1 MYGMIQRN
9 RRILTGGIALPFPI
23 PDRRMRRALAL
34 AALSAFVCT
43 SSVQTLAAPPLNV
56 TTSWIGNTFGYGQG
70 TWTQINI
77 TAIAVTPDGKVFTN
91 APWDESGGEISA
103 YQDGK
108 SLGFAGG
115 THGWGGQGGNAVAL
129 NHRYLYAAVGVSNEK
144 GHLVGGGV
152 WPDKGRQWFGITR
165 RPLDEPKRAA
175 AFQASP
181 QPLNPHAQLASAFL
195 KIADV
200 PTGQH
205 ADVGGLAA
213 TDTLLYVS
221 NTSMNRIEV
230 YDANSMQRK
239 SQFDVH
245 EPGRIALAADGS
257 LWVLTGTVNDR
268 APRVAHYSPDGK
280 LIGDT
285 LELPADTQAVDLAV
299 DPSQRILVADNGPRQ
314 QILIY
319 ARNGRSYAASG
330 TLGERGGIFSG
341 VAGRPGPGRFNGL
354 TGVGTD
360 AKGNIYVS
368 TNGIG
373 PKHDTIGAGL
383 GATLES
389 YAADGKRQWIVEGLL
404 FVDGAWMDPARP
416 NSVYTGNKR
425 FELDLSKPP
434 GQDSKYVGF
443 LSNRF
448 KYPDD
453 PVFHTDQW
461 PGLPTARQLNG
472 HTFLYLTDM
481 YADHL
486 KIYRFDPQ
494 RDGETAIP
502 SGFIAGR
509 ERPVL
514 HVPNAP
520 PGGDWI
526 WRDVNGNGAF
536 DTDEYTRNPGREKLG
551 GGWGWWIDTRGDIWR
566 ARDEKGI
573 WRFRFGGLDA
583 KGNPIYSYD
592 KLDKYAI
599 PAPFTEVHRAI
610 YEPETDTLY
619 VTGYTADA
627 PHDPGFW
634 KEAGRVLVR
643 YDKWSSGHPEQRY
656 VLRLPWDPKA
666 KPPVTPAGLTVE
678 GQYLFVVEPAGNV
691 HVFDK
696 TSAKEI
702 GTFGPGAEV
711 GNASGWVDVPFGIT
725 AHRQPNGEYLIF
737 VEEDARGKVLMY
749 RWKPA

>member
-1 MYGMIQRN
+1 
-9 RRILTGGIALPFPI
+9 
-23 PDRRMRRALAL
+23 MRRSLAL
-34 AALSAFVCT
+34 AALCAFVCT
-43 SSVQTLAAPPLNV
+43 SSVQTVAAPQLNV
-56 TTSWIGNTFGYGQG
+56 TTSWIGNTFGNGQG
-70 TWTQINI
+70 TWVQINI

-91 APWDESGGEISA
+91 APWDESGAEISE

-108 SLGFAGG
+108 ALGFAGG
-115 THGWGGQGGNAVAL
+115 THGWGGMGGNAVAV
-129 NHRYLYAAVGVSNEK
+129 NQHYLYAAVGVGNEK
-144 GHLVGGGV
+144 GHLVGNGIWPPKGHQWVGV
-152 WPDKGRQWFGITR
+152 TR
-165 RPLDEPKRAA
+165 RPLDEPKHAA
-175 AFQASP
+175 AFEASP
-181 QPLNPHAQLASAFL
+181 DPLNPHAQLAGAFL
-195 KIADV
+195 QINDV
-200 PTGQH
+200 TTGAH
-205 ADVGGLAA
+205 ADIGGLAA
-213 TDTLLYVS
+213 TNSTLYVS
-221 NTSMNRIEV
+221 NTAMNRIEA
-230 YDANSMQRK
+230 YDANTMQRQ
-239 SQFDVH
+239 SQWSVH
-245 EPGRIALAADGS
+245 EPGRIAIAGDGS
-257 LWVLTGTVNDR
+257 LWVLTGTLNDR
-268 APRVAHYSPDGK
+268 APRVAHYSPQGK
-280 LIGDT
+280 LIAEAA
-285 LELPADTQAVDLAV
+285 LALPADSVAVDIAI
-299 DPSQRILVADNGPRQ
+299 DPAQRILIADNGPRQ

-319 ARNGRSYAASG
+319 TRNGDSYAPGGA
-330 TLGERGGIFSG
+330 LGERGGIFSG

-354 TGVGTD
+354 TGVATD
-360 AKGNIYVS
+360 ARGNIYVS

-389 YAADGKRQWIVEGLL
+389 YTPDGKRNWNLEGLL
-404 FVDGAWMDPARP
+404 FVDGAWMDPSRP

-434 GQDSKYVGF
+434 GQDWKYVGF

-448 KYPDD
+448 RYPDD

-461 PGLPTARQLNG
+461 PGLPTARELNG
-472 HTFLYLTDM
+472 HTFLFLTDM

-494 RDGETAIP
+494 HEGETAIP

-520 PGGDWI
+520 AGGDWI
-526 WRDVNGNGAF
+526 WRDANGNGAF
-536 DTDEYTRNPGREKLG
+536 DADEFTRNPGREKLG

-566 ARDEKGI
+566 ARDDKGI

-592 KLDKYAI
+592 KLDKYDI

-610 YEPETDTLY
+610 YEPETDSLY

-643 YDKWSSGHPEQRY
+643 YDHWSSGHPDQHY
-656 VLRLPWDPKA
+656 MLRLPWDPKA

-678 GQYLFVVEPAGNV
+678 GRYLFVVEPAGNV
-691 HVFDK
+691 HVYDK
-696 TSAKEI
+696 DSAKEI
-702 GTFGPGAEV
+702 GTFGPGPEV
-711 GNASGWVDVPFGIT
+711 GNTSGWVDVPFGIS
-725 AHRQPNGEYLIF
+725 AHRQPDGEYLIF

>member
-1 MYGMIQRN
+1 M
-9 RRILTGGIALPFPI
+9 PFPI
-23 PDRRMRRALAL
+23 PDRRMRRTLAL

-43 SSVQTLAAPPLNV
+43 SSVQTIAAPQLNV
-56 TTSWIGNTFGYGQG
+56 TTSWIGNTYGNGQG

-77 TAIAVTPDGKVFTN
+77 TAIAVTPDGKVYTD
-91 APWDESGGEISA
+91 APWDESGAEIST

-108 SLGFAGG
+108 VLGFAGG
-115 THGWGGQGGNAVAL
+115 THGWGGYGGNAVAV
-129 NHRYLYAAVGVSNEK
+129 NHRYLYAAVAVGNER
-144 GHLVGGGV
+144 GHLIGPGI
-152 WPDKGRQWFGITR
+152 WPEKGRQWYGVTR
-165 RPLDEPKRAA
+165 RPIDDPKRAA

-181 QPLNPHAQLASAFL
+181 DALNPHAQLAGAFL

-200 PTGQH
+200 PAVSHPDLGAP

-213 TDTLLYVS
+213 TDSLLYVS
-221 NTSMNRIEV
+221 HTTANRIEV

-245 EPGRIALAADGS
+245 EPGKIAVAGDGS
-257 LWVLTGTVNDR
+257 LWVITGSVTDP
-268 APRVAHYSPDGK
+268 APRIAHYSADGK
-280 LIGDT
+280 PLSATI
-285 LELPADTQAVDLAV
+285 ELPADSVPVDLNV
-299 DPSQRILVADNGPRQ
+299 DPQQRVLVADNGPRQ

-319 ARNGRSYAASG
+319 AREGGGYKQSG

-354 TGVGTD
+354 TGVGSD

-373 PKHDTIGAGL
+373 PRHGTIGAGL

-389 YAADGKRQWIVEGLL
+389 YSPDGKRLWNVEGLL
-404 FVDGAWMDPARP
+404 FVDGAWMDPSRP

-434 GQDSKYVGF
+434 GQDWKYVGF

-448 KYPDD
+448 KYPQD
-453 PVFHTDQW
+453 PVFNGDMW
-461 PGLPTARQLNG
+461 PGLPTARELNG

-494 RDGETAIP
+494 HDGETAIP

-509 ERPVL
+509 ARPVE

-526 WRDVNGNGAF
+526 WRDTNGNGGF
-536 DTDEYTRNPGREKLG
+536 DAGEFTKYPGPGHLA

-566 ARDEKGI
+566 ARDNKGI
-573 WRFRFGGLDA
+573 TRFRFGGLDA
-583 KGNPIYSYD
+583 KGNPIYAYD
-592 KLDKYAI
+592 KADQYAI

-610 YEPETDTLY
+610 YEPQTDTLY

-627 PHDPGFW
+627 PHDPGFV

-643 YDKWSSGHPEQRY
+643 YDKWSSGNPQQRY
-656 VLRLPWDPKA
+656 LLHLPWDPKA
-666 KPPVTPAGLTVE
+666 KPPVTPAGVTVE
-678 GQYLFVVEPAGNV
+678 GQYLFVVEPAGFV
-691 HVFDK
+691 HVYDK
-696 TSAKEI
+696 GSAKEI
-702 GTFGPGAEV
+702 GTFGPGAAV
-711 GNASGWVDVPFGIT
+711 GNTSGWVDVPFGIT

-737 VEEDARGKVLMY
+737 VEEDARGKVTMY

>member
-1 MYGMIQRN
+1 
-9 RRILTGGIALPFPI
+9 
-23 PDRRMRRALAL
+23 MRRPLAL
-34 AALSAFVCT
+34 AVLCASICT
-43 SSVQTLAAPPLNV
+43 SSVQTVAAPQLNV
-56 TTSWIGNTFGYGQG
+56 TSSWIGNTYGYGDG
-70 TWTQINI
+70 AWTQINI
-77 TAIAVTPDGKVFTN
+77 TAIAATPEGKVLTN
-91 APWDESGGEISA
+91 APWDESGAEISA

-108 SLGFAGG
+108 VLGFAGG
-115 THGWGGQGGNAVAL
+115 THGWGGSGGNAIAV
-129 NHRYLYAAVGVSNEK
+129 NKRYLYAAVGVGNEK
-144 GHLVGGGV
+144 GHLVGIGI
-152 WPDKGRQWFGITR
+152 WPPKGHQWVGITR
-165 RPLDEPKRAA
+165 RPLDDPKHAA
-175 AFQASP
+175 AFQSSP
-181 QPLNPHAQLASAFL
+181 DPLNPHAQLAGAFL
-195 KIADV
+195 RINDV
-200 PTGQH
+200 TTGGH
-205 ADVGGLAA
+205 ADIGGLAA
-213 TDTLLYVS
+213 SDSTLYVS
-221 NTSMNRIEV
+221 NTAMNRIEV
-230 YDANSMQRK
+230 VDANTMQRQ
-239 SQFDVH
+239 SQWDVR
-245 EPGRIALAADGS
+245 EPGRIALAGDGS
-257 LWVLTGTVNDR
+257 LWVLTGTLSDH
-268 APRVAHYSPDGK
+268 APRVAHYSAQGK
-280 LIGDT
+280 LLAEDA
-285 LELPADTQAVDLAV
+285 LVLPTDSIPVDIAV
-299 DPSQRILVADNGPRQ
+299 DPAQRILIADNGPRQ

-319 ARNGRSYAASG
+319 ARNGSGYTQSG

-354 TGVGTD
+354 TGVATD
-360 AKGNIYVS
+360 ARGNIYVS

-373 PKHDTIGAGL
+373 PRHESIGAGL

-389 YAADGKRQWIVEGLL
+389 YTPAGKRNWIAEGLL
-404 FVDGAWMDPARP
+404 FVDGAWMDPSRP

-425 FELDLSKPP
+425 FELDLSKPA
-434 GQDSKYVGF
+434 GQEWQYAGF

-448 KYPDD
+448 RYPDD

-461 PGLPTARQLNG
+461 PGLPTARALEG

-486 KIYRFDPQ
+486 KIYRFDAQ
-494 RDGETAIP
+494 HDGETAIP

-526 WRDVNGNGAF
+526 WRDTNGNGAF
-536 DTDEYTRNPGREKLG
+536 DAGEFTRNTGREKLG

-566 ARDEKGI
+566 ARDDKGI

-583 KGNPIYSYD
+583 KGNPIYAYD
-592 KLDKYAI
+592 KLDKYDV

-610 YEPETDTLY
+610 YEPDSDSLY

-643 YDKWSSGHPEQRY
+643 YDHWSSGHPEQRY

-678 GQYLFVVEPAGNV
+678 GQYVFVVEPAGNV
-691 HVFDK
+691 HVYDK

-702 GTFGPGAEV
+702 GAFGPGPEV
-711 GNASGWVDVPFGIT
+711 GRASGWVDVPFGIS
-725 AHRQPNGEYLIF
+725 AHRQPNGEYLVF